1 MKLVFAFECY
11 ADRDVFRFL
20 REVGAPPLKELHAFG
35 QGEVV
40 KALFTR
46 KATIGM
52 VDEDPRRM
60 HHRLRDAMRV
70 IHTTVDFELR
80 ENNGR
85 YLGVLRPE
93 LEGCYLRAAELLGIR
108 STLPR
113 EAPELRRLL
122 GRPNSSAHDTFVRSL
137 EQVFKEA
144 RSRGES
150 NFLTELVA
158 MLERVKAK

>member
-20 REVGAPPLKELHAFG
+20 GEAGPRPLKELHAFG

-40 KALFTR
+40 KALATG
-46 KATIGM
+46 KAAIGM
-52 VDEDPRRM
+52 VDEDPRRT

-70 IHTTVDFELR
+70 VRTTADFELR
-80 ENNGR
+80 ESGGR

-93 LEGCYLRAAELLGIR
+93 LEGCFLRAADFLGIR
-108 STLPR
+108 TALPR

-122 GRPNSSAHDTFVRSL
+122 GRPNSSAHDAFIRGL
-137 EQVFKEA
+137 RQVYAEA
-144 RSRGES
+144 QPRGAS

-158 MLERVKAK
+158 MLERVQTK

>member
-20 REVGAPPLKELHAFG
+20 RETGSLPLKELHAFG

-40 KALFTR
+40 KAIATG

-52 VDEDPRRM
+52 VDEDPRRT

-70 IHTTVDFELR
+70 VRTTGDFELR
-80 ENNGR
+80 ESSGR

-93 LEGCYLRAAELLGIR
+93 LEGCFLRAANLLGIR
-108 STLPR
+108 TKLPR

-122 GRPNSSAHDTFVRSL
+122 NRPNSSAHGTFVNSL
-137 EQVFKEA
+137 GQIYAEA
-144 RSRGES
+144 RSRRES
-150 NFLTELVA
+150 NFLTELA
-158 MLERVKAK
+158 EMLERVPTK